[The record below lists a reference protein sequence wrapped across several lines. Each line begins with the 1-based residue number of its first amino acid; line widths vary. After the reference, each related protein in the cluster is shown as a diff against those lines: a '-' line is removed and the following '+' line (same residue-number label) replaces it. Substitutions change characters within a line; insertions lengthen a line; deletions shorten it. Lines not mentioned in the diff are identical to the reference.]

1 MKTSGKNLKRLHPA
15 SGISKVRR
23 MLPLAVILLMV
34 ATSCRFAKDLTYFSD
49 IEKGQSLFGFP
60 KEATEYRIR
69 PLDNLYVSIQT
80 NNPEVNQQFTLSGNN
95 NGFISTQQQT
105 FAGLPD
111 QSING
116 YLVDAN
122 GIISFPTI
130 GNISVVGLTLLE
142 AQNRIRDLS
151 LQYLKV
157 EPIVKV
163 RILSFKVNVTGEV
176 RNPGLYYNYL
186 GKLNVLDAISM
197 ANGITDY
204 AKIKNIIVIRQNK
217 FNTKT
222 FALDLTSKKL
232 FESEAFYLQPDDLI
246 YIPPGKFKNTG
257 LNTPTYSL
265 VFSALS
271 SMLISA
277 SFILNLV
284 K

>member
-1 MKTSGKNLKRLHPA
+1 MAFLFFT
-15 SGISKVRR
+15 
-23 MLPLAVILLMV
+23 LMV
-34 ATSCRFAKDLTYFSD
+34 LSSCRFAKDLTYFQD
-49 IEKGQSLFGFP
+49 LEKEQSLFGIP
-60 KEATEYRIR
+60 KEVSEYRIR

-80 NNPEVNQQFTLSGNN
+80 NNAEVNQLFNPGGSNNNYLSGA
-95 NGFISTQQQT
+95 QET

-116 YLVDAN
+116 YFVDAN

-142 AQNRIRDLS
+142 AQNRITEMS
-151 LQYLKV
+151 MKYLKV

-186 GKLNVLDAISM
+186 GKLNVLDAVSM

-204 AKIKNIIVIRQNK
+204 AKINRVLVIRQNK

-222 FALDLTSKKL
+222 FNLDLTSKKL

-246 YIPPGKFKNTG
+246 YVPPSKFKNTG
-257 LNTPTYSL
+257 LNTPTYS
-265 VFSALS
+265 VAFSA
-271 SMLISA
+271 ISTVMIA
-277 SFILNLV
+277 VTFLLQV
-284 K
+284 LK